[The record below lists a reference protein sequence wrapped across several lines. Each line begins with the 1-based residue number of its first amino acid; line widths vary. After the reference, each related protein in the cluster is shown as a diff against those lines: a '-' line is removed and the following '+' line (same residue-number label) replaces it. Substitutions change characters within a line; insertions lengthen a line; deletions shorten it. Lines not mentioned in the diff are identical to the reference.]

1 MAKPYRVTGCFRF
14 FIFIA
19 ILAPL
24 AYLGA
29 SYYNGQDGIQNLRNI
44 FHKVKDKV
52 GDLKDNKS
60 MPQNGRDVEPTPS
73 ADHVTTPADSN
84 VNEDKIS
91 ELKTQVSLKDKEIN
105 ALIQENLDLKQKLKE
120 CENKPAKG
128 KVQ

>member
-52 GDLKDNKS
+52 STVKVNNS
-60 MPQNGRDVEPTPS
+60 VPQEKNEADPS
-73 ADHVTTPADSN
+73 SSSEHVTSPPVSN
-84 VNEDKIS
+84 VNEEKLS
-91 ELKTQVSLKDKEIN
+91 ELKIQVSLKDKEIN

-120 CENKPAKG
+120 TDKG
-128 KVQ
+128 